1 MFDFGLF
8 QQGALAFLQA
18 FGTALLF
25 LIAFQFLYQLITPHD
40 ERKLIREGNVAASVA
55 FGGALIG
62 YAIPAATA
70 MTQAHSLAEFAAWAA
85 LAGIIQIVAFIIVR
99 RLAISDVSARIE
111 RGELPVALWLAAISV
126 AIGLINAA
134 SMTD

>member
-1 MFDFGLF
+1 MFDFQAF
-8 QQGALAFLQA
+8 QEGAVAFLLA

-25 LIAFQFLYQLITPHD
+25 LIAFQFVYQMVTPHD
-40 ERKLIREGNVAASVA
+40 ERRLIREGNNAAAIA

-62 YAIPAATA
+62 YAIPLASA

-85 LAGIIQIVAFIIVR
+85 LAGIIQIVAFFIVR
-99 RLAISDVSARIE
+99 RIAVPDVSARIE
-111 RGELPVALWLAAISV
+111 RGEVPVALWLGAISI